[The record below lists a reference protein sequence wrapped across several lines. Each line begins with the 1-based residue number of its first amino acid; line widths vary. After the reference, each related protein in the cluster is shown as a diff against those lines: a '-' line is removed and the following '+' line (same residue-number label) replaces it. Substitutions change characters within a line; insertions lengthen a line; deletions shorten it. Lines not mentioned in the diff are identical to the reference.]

1 MKAAPAVSMTHTV
14 TQPHVAPAAATA
26 AARSPKA
33 VATVPPAAPPAAPPS
48 GNVRPSIAITTQT
61 FALTGT
67 GQAAAT
73 VAFTP
78 LAWTVTSFTL
88 TGTGQASP
96 SSATPVSVAF
106 TTDTIK
112 LTGHP

>member
-1 MKAAPAVSMTHTV
+1 
-14 TQPHVAPAAATA
+14 
-26 AARSPKA
+26 
-33 VATVPPAAPPAAPPS
+33 
-48 GNVRPSIAITTQT
+48 
-61 FALTGT
+61 
-67 GQAAAT
+67 
-73 VAFTP
+73 
-78 LAWTVTSFTL
+78 VTSFTL